1 MTMNVSRNVAGHG
14 VDPNEKLNKSQ
25 IYITTAGYK
34 GTYGY
39 EQLIQILCQ
48 AVARPKDAIVL
59 GGSWRVPVIEGLLD
73 KNFIQELKM
82 DGTFNEASFD
92 REYESKWAGDIES
105 AFFDSERFNKLRV
118 LNLPEHKY
126 NNKLNKNSY
135 YVLGVDVGRHECNTE
150 VVVIKVSP
158 LTTGYLMKQVVNIY
172 PIEAEN
178 FVMQAVKI
186 KRIFENFKCRAAVV
200 DGNGLGAGL
209 VDLLVVNTH
218 DPDSGETLPGWG
230 VINDEDRA
238 YRNMYDEN
246 TIHDAMY
253 IMKANTV
260 LNSEMYAYCKTQ
272 IINGRVRFL
281 VDDNIA
287 KNKLMSQSQ
296 GQKMTPSQ
304 RADYLMPYVQTNIL
318 KEQMMNLI
326 QENEGAHIILKQS
339 NRKVPKD
346 KFSALIYGLYYCKL
360 EEDKRGKR
368 RSRGDLSQLMLFS
381 RGRS

>member
-1 MTMNVSRNVAGHG
+1 
-14 VDPNEKLNKSQ
+14 
-25 IYITTAGYK
+25 
-34 GTYGY
+34 
-39 EQLIQILCQ
+39 
-48 AVARPKDAIVL
+48 
-59 GGSWRVPVIEGLLD
+59 
-73 KNFIQELKM
+73 M